1 MTGTNCIYYERNKD
15 LCVPGKREQWWR
27 RHDGNACTAS
37 ATEGHR
43 PEFACSHERSQQ
55 QWFWRGGFMVH
66 LGNLLVLPHGLGQQR
81 MG

>member
-1 MTGTNCIYYERNKD
+1 MSETKTYVFPES
-15 LCVPGKREQWWR
+15 
-27 RHDGNACTAS
+27 GNNGGGGMMAMLAPS